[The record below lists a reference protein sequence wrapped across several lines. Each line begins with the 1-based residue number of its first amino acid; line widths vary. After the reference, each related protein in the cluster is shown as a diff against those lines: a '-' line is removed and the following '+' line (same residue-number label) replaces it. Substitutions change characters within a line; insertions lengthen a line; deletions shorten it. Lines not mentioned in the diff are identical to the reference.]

1 MIDTM
6 TQEKQQ
12 IQQQLQERT
21 NQLRDTEK
29 LVVERDGENGQLREQ
44 CAQLEEQL
52 RRQTQDKERADQ
64 QFDDHRS
71 EMESLLAQKEAE
83 M

>member
-1 MIDTM
+1 M
-6 TQEKQQ
+6 K
-12 IQQQLQERT
+12 QQQLQERT
-21 NQLRDTEK
+21 SQLQKTERM
-29 LVVERDGENGQLREQ
+29 VVEREGEVSQLREQ

-52 RRQTQDKERADQ
+52 RKQAQEKEIADQ

-71 EMESLLAQKEAE
+71 EMESRLKQKVAE